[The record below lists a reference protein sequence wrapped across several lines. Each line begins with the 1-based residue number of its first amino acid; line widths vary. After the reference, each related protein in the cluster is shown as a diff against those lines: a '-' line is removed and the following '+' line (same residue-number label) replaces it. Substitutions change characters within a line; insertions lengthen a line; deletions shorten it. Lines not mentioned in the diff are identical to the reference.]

1 MKELLFFTAEKLPL
15 IQITDLF
22 LGVRSNLSKVLL
34 ILNGMFYTTD
44 ILAPHLS
51 AFTPLF
57 KDQIKKIQLD
67 FQMQEDFSFL

>member
-34 ILNGMFYTTD
+34 ILNGMFYTTN
-44 ILAPHLS
+44 ISVPHMKCDYAIIWGS
-51 AFTPLF
+51 
-57 KDQIKKIQLD
+57 D
-67 FQMQEDFSFL
+67 

>member
-51 AFTPLF
+51 AITPLF

-67 FQMQEDFSFL
+67 FQMQ